1 MPLPNFHSAR
11 VKGTGM
17 FKALPGK
24 SGKFRTKTIAK
35 GITILTGKLKKSPKG
50 KADSMVVQAY
60 RFDKGTYTTKQ
71 AKDWLKKNKVSFIS
85 FEKAEG
91 SSHHKKKNEAISLS
105 ELADML
111 RDKLGEVA

>member
-11 VKGTGM
+11 VKTPGM

-35 GITILTGKLKKSPKG
+35 GITILTGKLRNPPKG
-50 KADSMVVQAY
+50 KENSMVVQAY
-60 RFDKGTYTTKQ
+60 RFTKGAYTTKQ

-91 SSHHKKKNEAISLS
+91 SKTKKNEAISLS

>member
-11 VKGTGM
+11 VKSPTS
-17 FKALPGK
+17 FKVLPGK

-50 KADSMVVQAY
+50 KENSMVVQAY
-60 RFDKGTYTTKQ
+60 RFAKDTYTTKQ

-85 FEKAEG
+85 FEKAEV
-91 SSHHKKKNEAISLS
+91 SKTKKNEAISLS